1 MNEVLKMTSIIDV
14 FSSALSLILSGDRVL
29 LEIILRSIAVSG
41 LATLLAAGWSI
52 PIAVTVGL
60 KSFRG
65 RFFVKSLF
73 NTLMGVPTVALGLVL
88 YLLLSRS
95 GPLGFLH
102 LLYTPTA
109 MIIGQS
115 LLITPLLISFV
126 TNSIE
131 SVEPEIKE
139 LALTLGASKIRA
151 SITVLAE
158 SLSTTILAITSGFN
172 RAIAELGVALMLGGN
187 IRNLTRVLTTTI
199 ALETSRGELSLS
211 IALAIIL
218 LLIVGVLSFSIN
230 LIQRGRE

>member
-1 MNEVLKMTSIIDV
+1 MTSIIDV
-14 FSSALSLILSGDRVL
+14 FSNAMSLIFSGDRVL
-29 LEIILRSIAVSG
+29 LTIILRSIAVSG
-41 LATLLAAGWSI
+41 LATLLAVSWSI
-52 PIAVTVGL
+52 PIAVLIGL

-102 LLYTPTA
+102 LLYTPSA
-109 MIIGQS
+109 MVIGQS
-115 LLITPLLISFV
+115 LLITPLLVSFV

-139 LALTLGASKIRA
+139 LALTLGASEMRA
-151 SITVLAE
+151 SITVLTE
-158 SLSTTILAITSGFN
+158 SLSGTILAITSGFN
-172 RAIAELGVALMLGGN
+172 RAIAELGVVLMLGGN

-211 IALAIIL
+211 IALAMIL

-230 LIQRGRE
+230 LIQRDRE

>member
-1 MNEVLKMTSIIDV
+1 MTSIIDV
-14 FSSALSLILSGDRVL
+14 FSNAMSLIFSGDRVL
-29 LEIILRSIAVSG
+29 LTIILRSIAVSG
-41 LATLLAAGWSI
+41 LATLLAASWSI
-52 PIAVTVGL
+52 PIAVLIGL

-102 LLYTPTA
+102 LLYTPSA
-109 MIIGQS
+109 MVIGQS
-115 LLITPLLISFV
+115 LLITPLLVSFV

-139 LALTLGASKIRA
+139 LALTLGASEMRA
-151 SITVLAE
+151 SITVLTE
-158 SLSTTILAITSGFN
+158 SLSGTILAITSGFN
-172 RAIAELGVALMLGGN
+172 RAIAELGVVLMLGGN

-211 IALAIIL
+211 IALAMIL

-230 LIQRGRE
+230 LIQRDRE

>member
-1 MNEVLKMTSIIDV
+1 MTSIIDV
-14 FSSALSLILSGDRVL
+14 FSNALSLIFSGDRVL
-29 LEIILRSIAVSG
+29 LTIILRSIAVSG
-41 LATLLAAGWSI
+41 LATLLAASWSI
-52 PIAVTVGL
+52 PIAVLIGL

-102 LLYTPTA
+102 LLYTPSA
-109 MIIGQS
+109 MVIGQS
-115 LLITPLLISFV
+115 LLITPLLVSFV

-139 LALTLGASKIRA
+139 LALTLGASEMRA
-151 SITVLAE
+151 SITVLTE
-158 SLSTTILAITSGFN
+158 SLSGTILAITSGFN
-172 RAIAELGVALMLGGN
+172 RAIAELGVVLMLGGN

-211 IALAIIL
+211 IALAMIL

-230 LIQRGRE
+230 LIQRDRE

>member
-1 MNEVLKMTSIIDV
+1 MTSIIDV
-14 FSSALSLILSGDRVL
+14 FSSSLSLILSGDRVL
-29 LEIILRSIAVSG
+29 FAIILRSIAVSG

-52 PIAVTVGL
+52 PIAVLIGL

-65 RFFVKSLF
+65 RFLVKSLF
-73 NTLMGVPTVALGLVL
+73 NTLMGVPTVALGLIL

-139 LALTLGASKIRA
+139 LALTLGASEIRV
-151 SITVLAE
+151 SITVLTE
-158 SLSTTILAITSGFN
+158 SLSSTILAITSGFN
-172 RAIAELGVALMLGGN
+172 RAIAELGVALMVGGN

-230 LIQRGRE
+230 MIQRDRE

>member
-1 MNEVLKMTSIIDV
+1 MTSIIDV
-14 FSSALSLILSGDRVL
+14 FSSSLSLILSGDRVL
-29 LEIILRSIAVSG
+29 FAIILRSIAVSG

-52 PIAVTVGL
+52 PIAVLIGL

-65 RFFVKSLF
+65 RFLVKSLF
-73 NTLMGVPTVALGLVL
+73 NTLMGVPTVALGLIL

-139 LALTLGASKIRA
+139 LALTLGASEIRV
-151 SITVLAE
+151 SITVLTE
-158 SLSTTILAITSGFN
+158 SLSSTILAITSGFN
-172 RAIAELGVALMLGGN
+172 RAIAELGVALMVGGN

-230 LIQRGRE
+230 LIQRDRE

>member
-1 MNEVLKMTSIIDV
+1 MTSIIDV
-14 FSSALSLILSGDRVL
+14 FSSALSLIFSGDRVL
-29 LEIILRSIAVSG
+29 LTIILRSIAVSG
-41 LATLLAAGWSI
+41 LATLLAASWSI
-52 PIAVTVGL
+52 PIAVLIGL

-102 LLYTPTA
+102 LLYTPSA
-109 MIIGQS
+109 MVIGQS
-115 LLITPLLISFV
+115 LLITPLLVSFV

-139 LALTLGASKIRA
+139 LALTLGASEMRA
-151 SITVLAE
+151 SITVLTE
-158 SLSTTILAITSGFN
+158 SLSGTILAITSGFN
-172 RAIAELGVALMLGGN
+172 RAIAELGVVLMLGGN

-211 IALAIIL
+211 IALAMIL

-230 LIQRGRE
+230 LIQRDRE